1 MSLEKQ
7 TTIDKIEIVT
17 EFKFIQVRELTKI
30 LENDEVISEKYKRFV
45 FNPNDD
51 LNSMPE
57 EVREIAENLWNDEI
71 KNSYNQ
77 YLSDSELS

>member
-17 EFKFIQVRELTKI
+17 EFKFIQVRELIKI

-57 EVREIAENLWNDEI
+57 EIREIAENLWTDEI

>member
-57 EVREIAENLWNDEI
+57 EVREIAENLWTDEI